1 MGTMAYHAGLS
12 CRPQLR
18 LTTFGIICS
27 SQVGVSRRQALEQLD
42 KKLAEDD
49 DRAALSLAKDLQG
62 KPGGLRCFGGA
73 RQVPQRLYSLD
84 ELRLNGIEAS
94 SLLSPVD
101 VTLGSIE
108 RNLQLAAALG
118 GLAGWNV
125 LGFSPQQ
132 VLYFSLGLLF
142 LWTLDSVS
150 FDGGVGSLVLD
161 TIGHTFSQKYHN
173 RVIQHEAGHFLIA
186 YLVGIL
192 PKGYTLTSLEALKKE
207 GSLNV
212 QAGTAFVDFEF
223 VEEVNAGKVSAT
235 TLNRFS
241 CIALAGVAAE
251 YILYGV
257 AEGGLADINKLD
269 MLLKSLAFTQKKA
282 DSQVRWSVLNT
293 VLLLRRHEL
302 ARAKLA
308 EAMSMGKSV
317 GNCIGIIEETIDDS
331 DIQLQLG

>member
-1 MGTMAYHAGLS
+1 MGTVANYASLS
-12 CRPQLR
+12 CRLQLKLPASR
-18 LTTFGIICS
+18 TTCS
-27 SQVGVSRRQALEQLD
+27 SEVVVSRGQVLEQVD
-42 KKLAEDD
+42 KELAKGDD
-49 DRAALSLAKDLQG
+49 KAALSLVKHSQG
-62 KPGGLRCFGGA
+62 KPGGLQCFGAA
-73 RQVPQRLYSLD
+73 RQVPQRLYTLD
-84 ELRLNGIEAS
+84 ELKLNQIETS

-101 VTLGSIE
+101 ATLGSIE
-108 RNLQLAAALG
+108 RNLQLAAVLG
-118 GLAGWNV
+118 GLASWNV
-125 LGFSPQQ
+125 LRLSSQKI
-132 VLYFSLGLLF
+132 LYLSLGWLF

-150 FDGGVGSLVLD
+150 FNGGVGSLVID

-192 PKGYTLTSLEALKKE
+192 PKGYTLSSLEALKKE

-223 VEEVNAGKVSAT
+223 LEEVNTGKVSAT

-241 CIALAGVAAE
+241 CIALAGVATE
-251 YILYGV
+251 YLLYGV

-269 MLLKSLAFTQKKA
+269 MLLQGLGFTQKKA

-293 VLLLRRHEL
+293 VLLLRRHKL

-317 GNCIGIIEETIDDS
+317 GACLGIIEDTIDVS
-331 DIQLQLG
+331 DI

>member
-1 MGTMAYHAGLS
+1 M
-12 CRPQLR
+12 
-18 LTTFGIICS
+18 
-27 SQVGVSRRQALEQLD
+27 
-42 KKLAEDD
+42 
-49 DRAALSLAKDLQG
+49 
-62 KPGGLRCFGGA
+62 
-73 RQVPQRLYSLD
+73 D

-101 VTLGSIE
+101 ATLGSIE

-118 GLAGWNV
+118 GPAAWNV
-125 LGFSPQQ
+125 LGFSPQE

-173 RVIQHEAGHFLIA
+173 RVVQGPHVQHEAGHFLIA

-223 VEEVNAGKVSAT
+223 VEEVSFHVPSQ
-235 TLNRFS
+235 
-241 CIALAGVAAE
+241 
-251 YILYGV
+251 
-257 AEGGLADINKLD
+257 
-269 MLLKSLAFTQKKA
+269 LKAP
-282 DSQVRWSVLNT
+282 DD
-293 VLLLRRHEL
+293 
-302 ARAKLA
+302 
-308 EAMSMGKSV
+308 AMA
-317 GNCIGIIEETIDDS
+317 
-331 DIQLQLG
+331 LQLLSRTNCYESDLTL